1 MIDVR
6 AFVVYNSKCIKIK
19 IKIKELIVF
28 IMNDQS
34 MNHNNHI
41 LLLLY
46 ILFLITEILF
56 NHLRRNGMIK
66 FPIIF
71 ESFLGHFP
79 KFPAQ
84 FK

>member
-6 AFVVYNSKCIKIK
+6 AFVVYNSKCK
-19 IKIKELIVF
+19 KIKELIVF

-46 ILFLITEILF
+46 Y
-56 NHLRRNGMIK
+56 
-66 FPIIF
+66 
-71 ESFLGHFP
+71 
-79 KFPAQ
+79 
-84 FK
+84 